1 MFSIFLWMGVYP
13 VLAASMPAA
22 KDREDQIK
30 QIESELLR
38 EKQNY
43 QAFDF
48 KEKDLLERLS
58 DLDQEVAEKKKGIEE
73 LKQKIHASGTEVE
86 SLEKMLQDVERGLKR
101 AEERLKKRLVALYKY
116 SRAGYMHILAD
127 AQDLDQFRQRVKY
140 VWAVMRE
147 DRKVLGT
154 LMEEGRKAHG
164 EISRIRR
171 KMTEAASRKDEENTR
186 LAVLKKDLDEKVLLL
201 MNVHREKEFY
211 ETAVRE
217 LELGAQDLKRTLSDI
232 ESKKSENIPKYSHFA
247 DLEGKLP
254 LPLDGKP
261 VRGGQF
267 LKTPDLNLR
276 KGVFIEAASDR
287 EVKAVFPGRVD
298 FSGRLKGYGEMVVIN
313 HGERFFTISALLSQR
328 TKKKGD
334 RVKAGEAIGRVAGEG
349 PSKEAVVYFEI
360 RRRGEN
366 LDPMKWFKLP

>member
-1 MFSIFLWMGVYP
+1 
-13 VLAASMPAA
+13 
-22 KDREDQIK
+22 
-30 QIESELLR
+30 
-38 EKQNY
+38 
-43 QAFDF
+43 
-48 KEKDLLERLS
+48 
-58 DLDQEVAEKKKGIEE
+58 
-73 LKQKIHASGTEVE
+73 
-86 SLEKMLQDVERGLKR
+86 
-101 AEERLKKRLVALYKY
+101 VALYKY

-147 DRKVLGT
+147 DRKVLAT
-154 LMEEGRKAHG
+154 LMEEARQAHG

-171 KMTEAASRKDEENTR
+171 KMTEAESRKDEENTR

-232 ESKKSENIPKYSHFA
+232 ESKKSENIPKDFHFA
-247 DLEGKLP
+247 HLEGKLP

-298 FSGRLKGYGEMVVIN
+298 FSGRLKGYGEMIVIN